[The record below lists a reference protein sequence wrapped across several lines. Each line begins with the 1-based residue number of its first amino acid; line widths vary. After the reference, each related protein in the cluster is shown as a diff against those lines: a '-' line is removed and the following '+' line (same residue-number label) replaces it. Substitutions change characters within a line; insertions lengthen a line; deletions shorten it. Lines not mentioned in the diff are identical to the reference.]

1 MNEGLVKVPTS
12 KYSMVEKED
21 GFNERVDTDLL
32 VEILEEGGVSFDEAT
47 EEVYASPEVAAEWA
61 DLLDRAH
68 EIDRWCVRT
77 GKDEAISDHIEAKEV
92 HTLRDCVMAAEQYIK
107 ENP

>member
-1 MNEGLVKVPTS
+1 MSEELVKVTTS
-12 KYSMVEKED
+12 KSSMVEKDD
-21 GFNERVDTDLL
+21 GFNERVETDLL
-32 VEILEEGGVSFDEAT
+32 AEILEEGGVSFDEAT
-47 EEVYASPEVAAEWA
+47 EEVYASPEAAAEWA

-77 GKDEAISDHIEAKEV
+77 GRDEAISDYIEVKEV
-92 HTLRDCVMAAEQYIK
+92 SSLRDCVMAAEQYIK